1 MSTNFAG
8 LLIVLAALAG
18 AMGLGFVRSDIAIFT
33 FVVIGWIV
41 SLCLHE
47 YAHAL
52 TAHYGGDRSVAER
65 GYLTLDPVRY
75 VDPLGSV
82 ILPLAILAL
91 GGIGLPGA
99 AVYIQRQAI
108 RSATMQSLMSL
119 AGPMANLALLF
130 VLSAPFAFGFAPAS
144 ISLDTPSGALWAALA
159 FLAFLQ
165 ATAVVFNLLPIPPFD
180 GFGVIEP
187 FLPRG
192 VVAAIDPLRPYLLF
206 GVVGLLLL
214 VPGVGQVFIGVAV
227 RLAEFAGLSFGWFE
241 QGFLRFRFWEPTL
254 PV

>member
-8 LLIVLAALAG
+8 LLIVLGTLAG
-18 AMGLGFVRSDIAIFT
+18 AMLLGLVRSDIAVFT

-47 YAHAL
+47 FAHAM

-75 VDPLGSV
+75 VDPLGSL

-99 AVYIQRQAI
+99 AVYIQRHAI
-108 RSATMQSLMSL
+108 RSAVMQSLMSL
-119 AGPMANLALLF
+119 AGPMANLALLI
-130 VLSAPFAFGFAPAS
+130 VLSAPFALGLAPDS
-144 ISLDTPSGALWAALA
+144 ISLDTPGGALWAGLA

-165 ATAVVFNLLPIPPFD
+165 ATAVVFNLLPVPPFD
-180 GFGVIEP
+180 GFGAIEP
-187 FLPRG
+187 FLPRPLI
-192 VVAAIDPLRPYLLF
+192 AAIDPLRPYLLF

-214 VPGVGQVFIGVAV
+214 VPGVGLVFFG
-227 RLAEFAGLSFGWFE
+227 LAITLADMAGLSLGWFQE
-241 QGFLRFRFWEPTL
+241 GFQRFRFWETPL